1 MPRRIHDRPG
11 RPAALARVFAWLL
24 LAAAAC
30 DATAAPPPPP
40 TVLITGASRGIGLEF
55 ARQLAGHGWRVIAT
69 ARDPA
74 GATELNALAAADPD
88 VRVEALDVTDHAAV
102 DALAARYR
110 DQPIDLLLLNA
121 ALGPEP
127 ATAVAPL
134 AKLDFAN
141 ARASFETNALGP
153 VKLCQAFM
161 DQVAA
166 SGRRQIVAISSD
178 SGSFGAGA
186 PRAVLYNYRASKA
199 ALNMYLHTLAY
210 ETPKRGV
217 TLVLLHPGLVGTN
230 PGLARFP
237 GALKTADSVGQ
248 MLALIERLTPA
259 DNGRFLDYRG
269 EPMPW

>member
-1 MPRRIHDRPG
+1 MPRRIRARPG
-11 RPAALARVFAWLL
+11 PAAALAIVFAGLL
-24 LAAAAC
+24 PAPV
-30 DATAAPPPPP
+30 ATAVDSGPP
-40 TVLITGASRGIGLEF
+40 TVLSTGASRGIGLEF
-55 ARQLAGHGWRVIAT
+55 ARQLAGRGWRVIAT

-74 GATELNALAAADPD
+74 AATDLQALANADPD
-88 VRVEALDVTDHAAV
+88 VRVEPLDVTDHAAV

-110 DQPIDLLLLNA
+110 GQPIDLLLLNA

-161 DQVAA
+161 DHVAG

-199 ALNMYLHTLAY
+199 ALNMYLHTLAF

-248 MLALIERLTPA
+248 MLGVIDRLTPA